1 MSRSDRG
8 DGALFALDAERPEGW
23 FLATNLT
30 TVGWFLATNL
40 TPVGWFLA
48 TNLTPMGWFLAA
60 NLTPVGWFLATNL
73 KDIRSGAMGW
83 FPTQNLK
90 INRTTAMY
98 TPKIYSP
105 ITHHRGRAKPGPP
118 PVYDGLSLYTL
129 LVNCKIVLPCGGRI
143 RRGSSFSGSAARQ
156 HRPQPAARQCR

>member
-1 MSRSDRG
+1 MRGDSPRGGEMSRSDRG

-30 TVGWFLATNL
+30 PVGWFLATNL
-40 TPVGWFLA
+40 TPVGWFL
-48 TNLTPMGWFLAA
+48 T
-60 NLTPVGWFLATNL
+60 TNL

-98 TPKIYSP
+98 TQINLFPNN
-105 ITHHRGRAKPGPP
+105 PP
-118 PVYDGLSLYTL
+118 
-129 LVNCKIVLPCGGRI
+129 
-143 RRGSSFSGSAARQ
+143 
-156 HRPQPAARQCR
+156 

>member
-1 MSRSDRG
+1 MRGDSPRGGEMSRSDRG

-30 TVGWFLATNL
+30 
-40 TPVGWFLA
+40 PVGWFL
-48 TNLTPMGWFLAA
+48 T
-60 NLTPVGWFLATNL
+60 TNL

-98 TPKIYSP
+98 TQINLFPNN
-105 ITHHRGRAKPGPP
+105 PP
-118 PVYDGLSLYTL
+118 
-129 LVNCKIVLPCGGRI
+129 
-143 RRGSSFSGSAARQ
+143 
-156 HRPQPAARQCR
+156 